1 MVNKL
6 RQRTPPLTRR
16 DALRRL
22 VGGLTGNGC
31 KPLDVRFVNRQGVPH
46 DGINFSTAHQVGS
59 CRMANSKSQG
69 VCGADGEVFGYPGLF
84 VTDGAAIPTSLAVN
98 TSLTILA
105 NAERI
110 VDGILVRLG
119 KLGRP
124 SIAAAAPR

>member
-1 MVNKL
+1 
-6 RQRTPPLTRR
+6 
-16 DALRRL
+16 
-22 VGGLTGNGC
+22 
-31 KPLDVRFVNRQGVPH
+31 
-46 DGINFSTAHQVGS
+46 
-59 CRMANSKSQG
+59 MANSKSQG

-110 VDGILVRLG
+110 VDGIMVRLG

-124 SIAAAAPR
+124 SIATAAPR